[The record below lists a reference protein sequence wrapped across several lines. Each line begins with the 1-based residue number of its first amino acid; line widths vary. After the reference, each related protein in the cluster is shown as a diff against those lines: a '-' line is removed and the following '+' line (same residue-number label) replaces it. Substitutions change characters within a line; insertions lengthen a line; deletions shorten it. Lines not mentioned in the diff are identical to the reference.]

1 MGRTRGLPGCCAQA
15 GGDECDRRRQLCRWT
30 RRRGRH
36 LSRHRHDLGRAPA
49 FPDRHFRQ
57 RQCRRWRLCYQSP
70 PDLPD
75 RRPHCVEPD
84 VLFLLWHRRSDAQA
98 LVSQLGH
105 LADQD
110 DRKPLRGCLQRG
122 EEEEHHG
129 LGHRLWHLAQPG
141 ADRLRRPG
149 PLLRG
154 QGRNHARHHL
164 QQDRRSHGR
173 PEDFEVRSLR
183 ELRGDS
189 TGVTVVEFALIAPVL
204 IVMLMATYDLGYQL
218 YASSVLQG
226 AIQKVGRDSTIE
238 GAANSTTALDQKV
251 TDQVKMVVPNATM
264 SFSRKAYASFSAV
277 GRPEDFND
285 VNNNGKCDNGE
296 TYEDINGNNKWD
308 TDRGKIGQGGAK
320 DAVLYTV
327 TVTYP
332 RPLAVAKLLGFSNDI
347 TLKTETVLRNQPYT
361 TQDMTKVNR
370 KC

>member
-1 MGRTRGLPGCCAQA
+1 M
-15 GGDECDRRRQLCRWT
+15 
-30 RRRGRH
+30 
-36 LSRHRHDLGRAPA
+36 
-49 FPDRHFRQ
+49 
-57 RQCRRWRLCYQSP
+57 
-70 PDLPD
+70 
-75 RRPHCVEPD
+75 
-84 VLFLLWHRRSDAQA
+84 
-98 LVSQLGH
+98 
-105 LADQD
+105 
-110 DRKPLRGCLQRG
+110 
-122 EEEEHHG
+122 
-129 LGHRLWHLAQPG
+129 
-141 ADRLRRPG
+141 
-149 PLLRG
+149 
-154 QGRNHARHHL
+154 
-164 QQDRRSHGR
+164 
-173 PEDFEVRSLR
+173 RSLR

-189 TGVTVVEFALIAPVL
+189 AGVTVVEFALIAPVL

>member
-1 MGRTRGLPGCCAQA
+1 M
-15 GGDECDRRRQLCRWT
+15 
-30 RRRGRH
+30 
-36 LSRHRHDLGRAPA
+36 
-49 FPDRHFRQ
+49 
-57 RQCRRWRLCYQSP
+57 
-70 PDLPD
+70 
-75 RRPHCVEPD
+75 
-84 VLFLLWHRRSDAQA
+84 
-98 LVSQLGH
+98 
-105 LADQD
+105 
-110 DRKPLRGCLQRG
+110 
-122 EEEEHHG
+122 
-129 LGHRLWHLAQPG
+129 
-141 ADRLRRPG
+141 
-149 PLLRG
+149 
-154 QGRNHARHHL
+154 
-164 QQDRRSHGR
+164 
-173 PEDFEVRSLR
+173 RSLR